1 MRLSYA
7 NVQGKKTNTSYP
19 FIAEI
24 SSAEDLK
31 KVVSFDHVCAIY
43 RDGYNQRKRF
53 IKGYRSN
60 KTFEEADCLPFDC
73 DNTPTDPLSKDLD
86 ASYWKTPSDVA
97 AAYPDVRFYVVYSK
111 NHMKDKDGR
120 SARPRFHVYFPLGA
134 TVRSTKAYNSL
145 KKQVR
150 ALFPAFDDKALDAAR
165 FFFGVESPQ
174 VEYFDGHLCI
184 DEWLSQSSREIV
196 QGARNSTMSHFAG
209 IVLKK
214 YGSDDTK
221 AYDAFLQ
228 RAQNCQPPLGQDELD
243 SIWTSA
249 LGFYE
254 NTVKGD
260 KNYISPSEYNSMEFE
275 EALIP
280 ADFTD
285 VGQAKAFHA
294 AMGDKILYVKG
305 LGLHY
310 YTGKYWKCEE
320 LLVQK
325 ALQHF
330 TYKQLCL
337 AWKLMGDAESDEDLE
352 KAEAFYKFVLGRRKS
367 SNIKATLTELKPMV
381 QQDLKVLNAN
391 GFLLNTP
398 AGTVDLATGEL
409 RAHDPK
415 DYCTKITK
423 TAPDQ
428 IGMDE
433 WLSFLQRFT
442 CGDKELEAYLQ
453 IESGMESIGEVF
465 NENLVVQYGSGG
477 NGKSTYNNAKFI
489 VLGDYAGTISAEL
502 LTVRSGKNK
511 GAELAETHGKRL
523 IIAAELPEGKRLD
536 TAALK
541 NLASTDPI
549 RAEKKFEA
557 PYEFLPTHTTVLYTN
572 HLPRVG
578 TIDKGTWDRILV
590 IPLKANFRGM
600 KGEVKN
606 YAKSLADRCGGAILQ
621 WMIDGAA
628 RYIQSGYALTPP
640 ACVKQA
646 IEEYREENDWIGNFL
661 AERCELNPTSTEQA
675 GALYEH
681 YRAYCDEFGEYKRSN
696 TDFKRALI
704 SRGIAWKKT
713 AQGNLW
719 LGLKLKDNGLL

>member
-19 FIAEI
+19 FITEI
-24 SSAEDLK
+24 SSVADLEQ
-31 KVVSFDHVCAIY
+31 VAMFDHVCAIY

-60 KTFEEADCLPFDC
+60 KTFAEADCLPFDC

-86 ASYWKTPSDVA
+86 ASSWKTPHDVA
-97 AAYPDVRFYVVYSK
+97 DAYPDVRFYVVYSK

-120 SARPRFHVYFPLGA
+120 SARPRFHVYFPLG
-134 TVRSTKAYNSL
+134 STICSSKSYNHL

-150 ALFPAFDDKALDAAR
+150 GLFPAFDDKALDAAR
-165 FFFGVESPQ
+165 FFFGVPSPK

-214 YGSDDTK
+214 YGCDDNK
-221 AYDAFLQ
+221 AFDAFLQ
-228 RAQNCQPPLGQDELD
+228 RAQNCQPPLDPDELD

-254 NTVKGD
+254 NTIKAD

-275 EALIP
+275 EGLIP

-285 VGQAKAFHA
+285 VGQAKSFYDY
-294 AMGDKILYVKG
+294 MGDKILYVKG

-330 TYKQLCL
+330 THKQLCL
-337 AWKLMGDAESDEDLE
+337 AWKLKNDADSDEELE

-398 AGTVDLATGEL
+398 AGTVDLTTGKL
-409 RAHDPK
+409 RAHNPK

-423 TAPDQ
+423 TAPDDA
-428 IGMDE
+428 GMDE
-433 WLSFLQRFT
+433 WLAFLERFT
-442 CGDKELEAYLQ
+442 CSDKELEAYLQ
-453 IESGMESIGEVF
+453 LESGMESIGEVF

-572 HLPRVG
+572 HLPKVG

-590 IPLKANFRGM
+590 IPLRANFRGM

-606 YAKSLADRCGGAILQ
+606 YAKSLAERCGGAILQ

-628 RYIQSGYALTPP
+628 KYIQSGYALTPP

-661 AERCELNPTSTEQA
+661 AERCELDPTSTEQA

-681 YRAYCDEFGEYKRSN
+681 YRAYCDELGEYKRSN

-713 AQGNLW
+713 AKGNLW
-719 LGLKLKDNGLL
+719 LGLKLKDNSLL